1 MKHRL
6 HATSW
11 FTGMLLLVVV
21 ALAGGCAPG
30 VGQIV
35 SGPASPTA
43 VAAAPSATAASPT
56 ATPSPR
62 PSATPTIGH
71 AHTPTAL
78 PTETATAMPTET
90 EAPRPTPTP
99 AAAATPHPDAFLQIR
114 PDFPAEGAVFSSGGE
129 SVLLYKG
136 GHFALAQASDGALL
150 NDLEISGQI
159 KAFDVSAADA
169 LLAVGIANADGGG
182 DIEVYNL
189 TIAALSYTISAAHEA
204 PPSILR
210 FSQDGTTLVSAAQDR
225 KVKLWRVADGV
236 PQTSFTAQTD
246 QITCMAV
253 APNQDAIVTG
263 SYATDRNVNAWS
275 ADGELIAA
283 LTKTNSH
290 CYLAAFSPD
299 GAWLVYHTGEKISL
313 YRASD
318 WKREWLVDFTGGMS
332 LANLP
337 ERNYLVG
344 FAPDG
349 RLYMGSRKGTV
360 AFMDAASREVTRT
373 LELGALSSFSFS
385 PDGSLIVV
393 VRRKGV
399 VEMLRNE
406 ALADK

>member
-1 MKHRL
+1 MKQRPN
-6 HATSW
+6 ATLW
-11 FTGMLLLVVV
+11 FTGMVLLVIA
-21 ALAGGCAPG
+21 ALASGCAPG
-30 VGQIV
+30 VGQSV

-43 VAAAPSATAASPT
+43 VAAAPPT

-62 PSATPTIGH
+62 PSATPTI
-71 AHTPTAL
+71 APTHTPTAL

-99 AAAATPHPDAFLQIR
+99 AAAATPHPDAVLQIR

-136 GHFALAQASDGALL
+136 GHFALVQASDGALL
-150 NDLEISGQI
+150 SDLEISGQI

-169 LLAVGIANADGGG
+169 LLAVGIATADGGG

-189 TIAALSYTISAAHEA
+189 TTGALSYTISAAHEA
-204 PPSILR
+204 PPLILR
-210 FSQDGTTLVSAAQDR
+210 FSQDGATLVSAAQDR
-225 KVKLWRVADGV
+225 KVKLWRVADGN
-236 PQTSFTAQTD
+236 PQASFIAQTD

-253 APNQDAIVTG
+253 APTQDLIVTG
-263 SYATDRNVNAWS
+263 SFATDRNVNAWS
-275 ADGELIAA
+275 ADGELITA

-299 GAWLVYHTGEKISL
+299 SAWLLYHTREKMSL

-318 WKREWLVDFTGGMS
+318 WGREWFVDFTGGVS
-332 LANLP
+332 LVNLP

-349 RLYMGSRKGTV
+349 RLYMGNRKGTV
-360 AFMDAASREVTRT
+360 ALMDAASQEVTQT
-373 LELGALSSFSFS
+373 LDLGALLSFSFS
-385 PDGSLIVV
+385 PDGRLIVV
-393 VRRKGV
+393 VRQKGV
-399 VEMLRNE
+399 VEILRHE
-406 ALADK
+406 TFSDQ